1 MIGLILGAVFTIIR
15 IITSVAMAATAL
27 SQTVQTHA
35 FLNDLVLILSQ
46 LCCGQQS
53 LDLAFWDEL
62 DSLKDVIF
70 EWVQNWGV
78 YAHTNGTSLSL

>member
-53 LDLAFWDEL
+53 LDLAF
-62 DSLKDVIF
+62 
-70 EWVQNWGV
+70 
-78 YAHTNGTSLSL
+78 